1 MGVVGSQIELD
12 KIFSLA
18 RILTDLRRCRLQTE
32 NLKKLMFVNK
42 NWPNDPK
49 IGCKSSCNLVEF
61 LEKDVDLEEELE
73 EFEGEFERDEV
84 VEV

>member
-1 MGVVGSQIELD
+1 MGVVESQIEID
-12 KIFSLA
+12 RIFSLVG
-18 RILTDLRRCRLQTE
+18 ILTNLRRCRLKTE

-42 NWPNDPK
+42 NWSNNPK
-49 IGCKSSCNLVEF
+49 IGCKSPSNLVEF
-61 LEKDVDLEEELE
+61 PEKDVDLEE